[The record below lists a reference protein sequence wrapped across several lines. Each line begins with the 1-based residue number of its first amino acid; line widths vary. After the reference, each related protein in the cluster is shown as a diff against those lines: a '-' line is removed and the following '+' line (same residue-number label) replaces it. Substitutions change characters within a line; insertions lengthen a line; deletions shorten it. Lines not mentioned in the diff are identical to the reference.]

1 MALGADCWRGGRVGD
16 VPAPGCRYRDTG
28 VLRGVC
34 DYGYNWSASFYDSG
48 NHYFSMCLHF
58 NATLLTSSNAL
69 YRGYGLQLRCL
80 SE

>member
-1 MALGADCWRGGRVGD
+1 M
-16 VPAPGCRYRDTG
+16 
-28 VLRGVC
+28 RGVC

-58 NATLLTSSNAL
+58 NATLLTSCNAL